1 MRVYVLISE
10 SVSLI
15 GLYTSPVDAAEMQ
28 KCHPRSTV
36 TVCRLNAEAS
46 ECAASAVAY
55 SHLAPQG
62 HKS

>member
-10 SVSLI
+10 SASLI

-36 TVCRLNAEAS
+36 TVCRLNAEAC
-46 ECAASAVAY
+46 ECDDATSVAAATA
-55 SHLAPQG
+55 QG